1 MFTEE
6 DGTNIN
12 NEDKKEFK
20 VRKMLRL
27 SQFVIF
33 KEL

>member
-6 DGTNIN
+6 DGTKIN
-12 NEDKKEFK
+12 NKDKKEFK
-20 VRKMLRL
+20 MRKMPRL

>member
-12 NEDKKEFK
+12 NEESKGFQL
-20 VRKMLRL
+20 RKNAKIYPFLT
-27 SQFVIF
+27 F